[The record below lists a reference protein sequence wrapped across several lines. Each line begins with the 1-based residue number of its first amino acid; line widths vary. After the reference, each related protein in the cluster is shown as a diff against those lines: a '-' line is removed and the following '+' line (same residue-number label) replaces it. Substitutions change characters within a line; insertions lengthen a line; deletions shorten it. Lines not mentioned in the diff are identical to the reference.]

1 MRTYLDTLPEELVR
15 DIFCT
20 YLNCEHHMQKH
31 PLCTCCFYENL
42 LKSVL
47 HRRTNKRVIFS
58 WLAKKPFKT
67 ANLSTDGLNLYSY
80 MLCIGDTDKKGNKI
94 VYDYTAKGVFCSITT
109 STHVNMAKIYADVCK
124 HPDEIASL
132 GNSSVF
138 ETVQF

>member
-1 MRTYLDTLPEELVR
+1 MTTYLDTLPEEVVR
-15 DIFCT
+15 DIFST
-20 YLNCEHHMQKH
+20 YLGCEHHVAKF
-31 PLCTCCFYENL
+31 PLCACCFEAL
-42 LKSVL
+42 RVSHL
-47 HRRTNKRVIFS
+47 HRRTNLRVIFS
-58 WLAKKPFKT
+58 WMSGKPFEV

-80 MLCIGDTDKKGNKI
+80 ELCIGDTDKKGNKI

-109 STHVNMAKIYADVCK
+109 STHVNKAKIYADVCK